1 MKSIFKESNCIA
13 IMLILISSAS
23 TLVLGGIIWL
33 EDHNHYRAIADAII
47 SGEKLGGFTLAP
59 APNFIPLL
67 MNLIVRLVG
76 PGDYAYSHALFL
88 FLFST
93 SFYVS
98 MYIFLKTFTNW
109 KNTSCALFLMVTALL
124 SIFVYWLPPI
134 KFATHFPLPF
144 SHAASTISILIF
156 TSALQ
161 TIFTTGLKPWTI
173 FYLTA
178 SIFLG
183 ILEGPLFMYVSAI
196 ISIIF
201 PFINRSPFTR
211 RSRILTPL
219 FTIFLLLLLLLVGGY
234 LQSINIPGL
243 PVRIDTQTGSFSQFL
258 QNIQLGAGI
267 VSEHFVYFSLV
278 LLLPF
283 AFGLWALY
291 ILLRNILPLGFR
303 AKAPQISDVD
313 RMLILLCLIYGFYIL
328 AALLRNANVT
338 MYEARYLHLAPAV
351 IVVGLLSSVMR
362 LSIWPFVAR
371 ALTFDWFAQTKFRER
386 VTIVCLLVFAGV
398 GAAVLIPAQRGL
410 NVLTTER
417 HPCMRQVID
426 HDGLILS
433 HSSFA
438 FSFPNFSPTV
448 AVTPKLEVISWVTNM
463 ENLVNRDRW
472 GSESVLYFGTELDPQ
487 VVSMLDSW
495 GISLE
500 STSCPTFDSLAP
512 VNQGMKLIKLAP
524 ADKVF
529 EFINRNITSQAY
541 QFWRGRID
549 YIQANLESEYHWSEN
564 GYNPTGP
571 LKFAT
576 FNFSLPKGLY
586 EYQIDYLLEGS
597 CPAAH
602 AVVPQGTVSAHHD
615 VALNQDKARMV
626 IPFEVSDPMHPFAS
640 YLRQPPGIWINVD
653 TQNYDCHFTL
663 NGLRLVP
670 KD

>member
-1 MKSIFKESNCIA
+1 MKSIFKESNFIA
-13 IMLILISSAS
+13 IILILISSAS
-23 TLVLGGIIWL
+23 TLVLGGTIWT

-67 MNLIVRLVG
+67 MSLIVRLVG
-76 PGDYAYSHALFL
+76 SGDYAYSYALFL

-98 MYIFLKTFTNW
+98 IYIFLKTFTNW
-109 KNTSCALFLMVTALL
+109 KNTSCAIFLMVTALL
-124 SIFVYWLPPI
+124 TISVSWLSPGLP
-134 KFATHFPLPF
+134 FLHFPFPF
-144 SHAASTISILIF
+144 SHAATTISILIF

-183 ILEGPLFMYVSAI
+183 ILEGPAFIYVSAI

-201 PFINRSPFTR
+201 PFINTSPFTR
-211 RSRILTPL
+211 RNRILTPL
-219 FTIFLLLLLLLVGGY
+219 FTIFLCLLLLLVGGY
-234 LQSINIPGL
+234 LQSINIPSL
-243 PVRIDTQTGSFSQFL
+243 PARINIPTHLSSQFL
-258 QNIQLGAGI
+258 QNIQLGAGL
-267 VSEHFVYFSLV
+267 VSENFVYFSLV
-278 LLLPF
+278 LLSPF

-313 RMLILLCLIYGFYIL
+313 RMLILLCLIYSFYIL
-328 AALLRNANVT
+328 AALVRNANVT
-338 MYEARYLHLAPAV
+338 LYEVRYLHLAPAV
-351 IVVGLLSSVMR
+351 IVVGVVNAVMR

-371 ALTFDWFAQTKFRER
+371 ALTFDWFAQTKVRER
-386 VTIVCLLVFAGV
+386 VTIVCLLVFASV
-398 GAAVLIPAQRGL
+398 GAALLIPAQRGL
-410 NVLTTER
+410 NVLTPER
-417 HPCMRQVID
+417 HPCMSQVID
-426 HDGLILS
+426 HEGFILS
-433 HSSFA
+433 HMSFG
-438 FSFPNFSPTV
+438 FSFPNFAPTAV
-448 AVTPKLEVISWVTNM
+448 VTPKLEVISWTTNM
-463 ENLVNRDRW
+463 EDLVNRERW
-472 GSESVLYFGTELDPQ
+472 GSESVLYFGNELDLKM
-487 VVSMLDSW
+487 VSMLDSW

-500 STSCPTFDSLAP
+500 STSCPTFDSLTP

-524 ADKVF
+524 VDKVF
-529 EFINRNITSQAY
+529 EFINGNITSQVY
-541 QFWRGRID
+541 ELWRGRID
-549 YIQANLESEYHWSEN
+549 HIQANLESEYYWSEN
-564 GYNPTGP
+564 GYNSNGP

-602 AVVPQGTVSAHHD
+602 AVVPQGTVSARHD
-615 VALNQDKARMV
+615 VALDQDKARMV
-626 IPFEVSDPMHPFAS
+626 IPFEVSDPTHPFAA

-663 NGLRLVP
+663 NGLSLAP
-670 KD
+670 SN